1 MGEVTIFREIFLVGE
16 ISKVLAV
23 GWDFLLILKFF
34 QRFEGR
40 GKVHTWWE
48 QQKKEGVSL
57 VRRRIQVY
65 NSGR

>member
-34 QRFEGR
+34 HKGLREG
-40 GKVHTWWE
+40 GKSISGGSS
-48 QQKKEGVSL
+48 K
-57 VRRRIQVY
+57 RRR
-65 NSGR
+65 GFL